1 MIKKILGII
10 VILAVIGGGIGW
22 YEWHKSFTKAEDV
35 KGISIAADKLSKE
48 YGANEKAADSLYL
61 NKVIEV
67 SGAISEIDT
76 NQDGHLMIILQTGD
90 PMAGVQ
96 CTMRDKGTVAAKGSN
111 ITIKG
116 YCSGNGITGVSLTQC
131 AIKQ

>member
-10 VILAVIGGGIGW
+10 VILALIGGAVGW
-22 YEWHKSFTKAEDV
+22 YEYNKVAAKAEDV

-48 YGANEKAADSLYL
+48 YVTNEKAADSLYL

-67 SGAISEIDT
+67 SGTINEIDT
-76 NQDGHLMIILQTGD
+76 NQDGNLMIVLQTGD

-96 CTMRDKGTVAAKGSN
+96 CTMRDKGTVAAKGAN

-131 AIKQ
+131 AIK

>member
-1 MIKKILGII
+1 MVKKIIGTII
-10 VILAVIGGGIGW
+10 ILALICGSVGW
-22 YEWHKSFTKAEDV
+22 YEWHKSATKVEDV
-35 KGISIAADKLSKE
+35 KGISIPAAKLSKE
-48 YGANEKAADSLYL
+48 YSTNEKAADSIYL

-67 SGAISEIDT
+67 SGAVGEIDT
-76 NQDGHLMIILQTGD
+76 NQDGNLMIVLQTDD

-96 CTMRDKGTVAAKGSN
+96 CTMRDKGIAATKGTTITV
-111 ITIKG
+111 KG